1 MENFNTLTLFGKTY
15 SEQEL
20 IEKSQYSS
28 NRKNWENDYWRF
40 IASWLNKDDYILV
53 QTSGS
58 TGKPKP
64 IRLSKEKMLVSARM
78 TVNFFE
84 LTKGDSALLCLSP
97 RHIGGMM
104 MIVRAFYAQLNLHI
118 LEPSANPLINCS
130 ETFNFAAFVPY
141 QVSTILRE
149 TSVKIKNIDQI
160 LIGGGE
166 VSMALEKS
174 LEALQLNI
182 FSSFGMTETISHFAL
197 RKIGEDKNYICLPDI
212 SISQSSIG
220 CMIVHAP
227 QLQDEAIHTRDLI
240 ELNSSCSFLW
250 LGRSDFAIE
259 SGGSK
264 IIPEQIEAKL
274 RPFIKERFFI
284 SSMKHKQLNNQII
297 LIIEGESHE
306 LNEKIFGDLDKYHHP
321 KQVFFVSQFKAAA
334 NGKIDRISTKKLL
347 NI

>member
-15 SEQEL
+15 TAQDL

-28 NRKNWENDYWRF
+28 NRENWENEYWEF
-40 IASWLNKDDYILV
+40 IASWLNEDDYILV
-53 QTSGS
+53 FTSGS
-58 TGKPKP
+58 TGKPKQ

-78 TVNFFE
+78 TVSFFG
-84 LTKGDSALLCLSP
+84 LAKGDSALLCLSP

-104 MIVRAFYAQLNLHI
+104 MIVRAFYAQLDLHI
-118 LEPSANPLINCS
+118 LAPSANPLMDCS
-130 ETFNFAAFVPY
+130 EKFKFAAFVPY

-149 TSVKIKNIDQI
+149 TSDKLKNIDQI

-166 VSMALEKS
+166 VSMTLEKS
-174 LEALQLNI
+174 LEALKLNI
-182 FSSFGMTETISHFAL
+182 YSSFGMTETISHFAL

-212 SISQSSIG
+212 SITQSSIG
-220 CMIVHAP
+220 SMIVHAP

-240 ELNSSCSFLW
+240 ELNSSCSFVW

-264 IIPEQIEAKL
+264 IIPEQIEEKL

-284 SSMKHKQLNNQII
+284 SSLKHKQLNNQII
-297 LIIEGESHE
+297 LIIEGVSHE
-306 LNEKIFGDLDKYHHP
+306 LNQKIFDDLDKYHRP
-321 KQVFFVSQFKAAA
+321 KQVFFIQQFKAAA
-334 NGKIDRISTKKLL
+334 NGKIDRIASKKLL